1 MLFNL
6 KLFKMNVLSNVKF
19 LCIRTKFYPVLGYF
33 YKNYKTS
40 FMKYF
45 LSLAVLFLFACHS
58 SKQIANTSAQTLPQ
72 NVSLNGKLFT
82 AMFQQRAAEYRALC
96 LQGYNAARMRIDAY
110 IKQTDKPL
118 AIITDID
125 ETILDNSPYA
135 VHQAYNGKE
144 YEPTSWYEW
153 TDKSTADTMPG
164 AASFL
169 QFVASK
175 NIQVFYVTNRED
187 RERTSTLTNLKRFG
201 LPNADE
207 IHLYT
212 RQNTSSKEVRRTQ
225 IMERYDVVLLMG
237 DNLAD
242 LSVLFDKKSE
252 TERSNNV
259 DALAAEFGRK
269 LIVFP
274 NPNYG
279 DWESS
284 LYKYNYKLSQVQKDS
299 VLKVVMKNY

>member
-1 MLFNL
+1 
-6 KLFKMNVLSNVKF
+6 
-19 LCIRTKFYPVLGYF
+19 
-33 YKNYKTS
+33 
-40 FMKYF
+40 MKYF
-45 LSLAVLFLFACHS
+45 FSVSIVFLFACKS
-58 SKQIANTSAQTLPQ
+58 SKHTVISTAQTLTQ

-82 AMFQQRAAEYRALC
+82 ALFQQRAAEYRALC
-96 LQGYNAARMRIDAY
+96 LQGYNIARIRIDSY
-110 IKQTDKPL
+110 TKQTDKPL

-144 YEPTSWYEW
+144 YEPASWYEW
-153 TDKSTADTMPG
+153 TDKSAADTMPG
-164 AASFL
+164 ATAFL
-169 QFVASK
+169 QYVASK

-187 RERTSTLTNLKRFG
+187 RERTTTLANLKRFN

-212 RQNTSSKEVRRTQ
+212 KQNTSSKEARRQQ
-225 IMERYDVVLLMG
+225 ILERYDVILLMG

-242 LSVLFDKKSE
+242 LSVLFDKKTE
-252 TERSNNV
+252 TERNNNV
-259 DALAAEFGRK
+259 DALASDFGKK

-279 DWESS
+279 DWENS
-284 LYKYNYKLSQVQKDS
+284 LYKFNYKLTQAQKDS
-299 VLKVVMKNY
+299 VLKAHLKSY

>member
-1 MLFNL
+1 MKHFLT
-6 KLFKMNVLSNVKF
+6 LSIVF
-19 LCIRTKFYPVLGYF
+19 L
-33 YKNYKTS
+33 
-40 FMKYF
+40 
-45 LSLAVLFLFACHS
+45 LACKS
-58 SKQIANTSAQTLPQ
+58 SKLATKPVDKTLPQ

-110 IKQTDKPL
+110 PKLTDKPL

-144 YEPTSWYEW
+144 YEAATWYEW
-153 TDKSTADTMPG
+153 TDKSAADTMPG
-164 AASFL
+164 AAAFL
-169 QFVASK
+169 QYAASK
-175 NIQVFYVTNRED
+175 NIQIFYVTNRED
-187 RERTSTLTNLKRFG
+187 RERTSTLANLKRFG

-212 RQNTSSKEVRRTQ
+212 KQNTSSKEARRKQ
-225 IMERYDVVLLMG
+225 ILERYDVVLLMG

-242 LSVLFDKKSE
+242 LSVLFDKKTE

-279 DWESS
+279 DWENS
-284 LYKYNYKLSQVQKDS
+284 LYKFNYKLSQAQKDS
-299 VLKVVMKNY
+299 VLKANLRSY